1 VIGLQRLSDRK
12 RPPTS
17 QVSHQHASPTSLMS
31 ISTNSILIHISP
43 SCLQLLK
50 PCVLIVAFAE
60 GLSVLMLKAV
70 VLSVGTSSWGRL
82 YQRLQ
87 EAGVN
92 PLEGVLGS
100 MFSSGR
106 LR

>member
-1 VIGLQRLSDRK
+1 
-12 RPPTS
+12 
-17 QVSHQHASPTSLMS
+17 MS
-31 ISTNSILIHISP
+31 
-43 SCLQLLK
+43 
-50 PCVLIVAFAE
+50 
-60 GLSVLMLKAV
+60 LMLKAV
-70 VLSVGTSSWGRL
+70 VLSVGISSWGRL

-100 MFSSGR
+100 MFSSGK